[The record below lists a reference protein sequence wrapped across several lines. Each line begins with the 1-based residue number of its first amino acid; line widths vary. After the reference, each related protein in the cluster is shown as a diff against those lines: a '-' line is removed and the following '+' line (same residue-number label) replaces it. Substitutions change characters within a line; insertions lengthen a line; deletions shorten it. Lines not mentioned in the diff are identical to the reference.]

1 MTNLLNV
8 CTYNIPTTFNRYPV
22 TDRGNVEWVTR
33 IVMFVNLSFIL
44 DYLLPLSDKYTCVGW
59 FSGKMLRPLTTQ
71 QRVRSLRDTFVNKRL
86 SGLITIKHFILFRT
100 RVTIG

>member
-44 DYLLPLSDKYTCVGW
+44 DYLLPLSDKYTY
-59 FSGKMLRPLTTQ
+59 PITNYALT
-71 QRVRSLRDTFVNKRL
+71 LPWGN
-86 SGLITIKHFILFRT
+86 
-100 RVTIG
+100 